1 MINFLFFL
9 TLVFS
14 QHQNLKEYN
23 YVFKINQ
30 NVKTCDKVDSILPN
44 GDKVQIPIFNNIVPV
59 IYIQE
64 QKNNHHTLSLDYDDK
79 KCGVFKNEKLFSYQT
94 EDKTSNLGPSF
105 LETFFTIQKQI
116 SEMKLINKNS
126 VSAVEEKLNNLSQ
139 QLKEL
144 KKMAL
149 DLQSAESQSM
159 SFYKLENKKE
169 NDKNF
174 GELKTLLSE
183 VQKEL
188 VQIKQKLDSKQ
199 TKKDIIEPSLPII
212 DNAVTPNIK

>member
-1 MINFLFFL
+1 MNFLFFL
-9 TLVFS
+9 SIVFS
-14 QHQNLKEYN
+14 QNQNLKEYN

-30 NVKTCDKVDSILPN
+30 NVKSCDKADSILPN
-44 GDKVQIPIFNNIVPV
+44 GDKVQIPIFNKIVPV
-59 IYIQE
+59 IYVQE
-64 QKNNHHTLSLDYDDK
+64 QKNNQYILSLDYDDK

-94 EDKTSNLGPSF
+94 EDKNSNNGPSF
-105 LETFFTIQKQI
+105 LETFSSIQKQI
-116 SEMKLINKNS
+116 NEIKLINTNS
-126 VSAVEEKLNNLSQ
+126 VNAVDEKVSNLSK

-144 KKMAL
+144 NKMAL
-149 DLQSAESQSM
+149 DIQNFQNNAM
-159 SFYKLENKKE
+159 SFYKTENKKE

-188 VQIKQKLDSKQ
+188 VEIRQKLDSKQ

-212 DNAVTPNIK
+212 DKSVIPSTK

>member
-1 MINFLFFL
+1 MNFLFFL
-9 TLVFS
+9 SIVFS
-14 QHQNLKEYN
+14 QNHNLKEYN

-30 NVKTCDKVDSILPN
+30 NVKSCDKADSILPN
-44 GDKVQIPIFNNIVPV
+44 GDKVQIPIFNKIVPV
-59 IYIQE
+59 IYVQE
-64 QKNNHHTLSLDYDDK
+64 QKNNQYILSLDYDDK

-94 EDKTSNLGPSF
+94 EDKNSNNGPSF
-105 LETFFTIQKQI
+105 LETFSSIQKQI
-116 SEMKLINKNS
+116 NEIKLINTNS
-126 VSAVEEKLNNLSQ
+126 VNAVDEKVSNLSK

-144 KKMAL
+144 NKMAL
-149 DLQSAESQSM
+149 DIQNFQNNAM
-159 SFYKLENKKE
+159 SFYKTENKKE

-188 VQIKQKLDSKQ
+188 VEIRQKLDSKQ

-212 DNAVTPNIK
+212 DKSVIPSTK